1 MAKGKRDV
9 VFWSVVGFLVGLG
22 LSGLLGSTVA
32 WFSVAKR
39 QKELTAGFSPVQA
52 VVAIEPLVPG
62 EPVKASQLA
71 QRPVPGLLVSPN
83 TVLPADVD
91 GLAGKAPS
99 VGFQPGDLVL
109 RSAFGLA
116 PRPPPDEAAPAA
128 AAE

>member
-22 LSGLLGSTVA
+22 LSGLVGSSIA

-39 QKELTAGFSPVQA
+39 QQELVAGLAPVQA
-52 VVAIEPLVPG
+52 VVAIEPIAAG
-62 EPVKASQLA
+62 APVQAAQLA

-83 TVLPADVD
+83 TVLPAEVD

-99 VGFQPGDLVL
+99 VAFLPGDLLL

-116 PRPPPDEAAPAA
+116 PREPAAPAA
-128 AAE
+128 AKE

>member
-1 MAKGKRDV
+1 MAKGKKDV
-9 VFWSVVGFLVGLG
+9 VFWSVIGFLVGLG

-39 QKELTAGFSPVQA
+39 QKELTEGMQPTQA
-52 VVAIEPLVPG
+52 VVAIEPLAPG

-83 TVLPADVD
+83 TVLPTEVD

-99 VGFQPGDLVL
+99 IAFQPGDLLL

-116 PRPPPDEAAPAA
+116 PREPGAPAA
-128 AAE
+128 ER